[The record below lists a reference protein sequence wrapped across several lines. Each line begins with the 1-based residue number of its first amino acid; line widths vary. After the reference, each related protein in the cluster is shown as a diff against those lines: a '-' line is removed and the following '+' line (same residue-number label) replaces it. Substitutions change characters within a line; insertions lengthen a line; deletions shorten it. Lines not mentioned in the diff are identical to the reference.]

1 MGVVALGAVRS
12 CGVTTLALALAATWP
27 KERPVLLVEADPA
40 GGTLAAASGWPP
52 EPSLVSLA
60 AAARHALDP
69 DLVWEHCQELPG
81 GAAVLAGPASA
92 DQARSALGMLAG
104 LSSHLGMLAGL
115 SSHLG
120 MLDADVLVDCGR
132 LDPGA
137 PGFGVFE
144 GADPVV
150 LAARPRLADLHALAT
165 WREANPFDSGRV
177 AVVLVGD
184 GPYPDAEIAAALG
197 VEVLARL
204 PWDPDA
210 AGALVSVPA
219 SAPELR
225 LSPLVRA
232 ARSLAGRL
240 AKELAGAPP
249 AVGSASGEVPAA
261 STRSSRAAA
270 LRTRVLGAWRADP
283 VPRSTNG
290 SAPANGSTP
299 EEVSQ

>member
-1 MGVVALGAVRS
+1 MVGVVALGSVRS
-12 CGVTTLALALAATWP
+12 CGVTTLTLALAATWP
-27 KERPVLLVEADPA
+27 AERRVLLVELDPA
-40 GGTLAAASGWPP
+40 GGTLAAASGWPA

-60 AAARHALDP
+60 AAARRALDP

-81 GAAVLAGPASA
+81 GVAVLAGPASG

-104 LSSHLGMLAGL
+104 LAGHLGT
-115 SSHLG
+115 
-120 MLDADVLVDCGR
+120 LDADVLVDCGR
-132 LDPGA
+132 LDPGV
-137 PGFGVFE
+137 PGIGVLE
-144 GADPVV
+144 GAARVV

-177 AVVLVGD
+177 ALVLVGD
-184 GPYPDAEIAAALG
+184 GPYPDAEIAEALG

-204 PWDPDA
+204 PWDPEA
-210 AGALVSVPA
+210 AWALVSVPA
-219 SAPELR
+219 SAREVR

-249 AVGSASGEVPAA
+249 AVGSASGEVPAV
-261 STRSSRAAA
+261 STRPSRAGA
-270 LRTRVLGAWRADP
+270 LRTRVLGAWRAEP
-283 VPRSTNG
+283 VPRS
-290 SAPANGSTP
+290 PNGSTP

>member
-1 MGVVALGAVRS
+1 MAVVALGSVRS

-27 KERPVLLVEADPA
+27 KDRRVLLVELDPA
-40 GGTLAAASGWPP
+40 GGTLAAASGWLP

-81 GAAVLAGPASA
+81 GAAVLTGPPSAG
-92 DQARSALGMLAG
+92 QARSALGMLAG
-104 LSSHLGMLAGL
+104 LSNHLAT
-115 SSHLG
+115 
-120 MLDADVLVDCGR
+120 LDADVLVDCGR
-132 LDPGA
+132 LDPRA
-137 PGFGVFE
+137 PGLGVFE
-144 GADPVV
+144 GADRVV

-165 WREANPFDSGRV
+165 WREANPFDAGSV
-177 AVVLVGD
+177 ALVLVGD
-184 GPYPDAEIAAALG
+184 GPYPDVEIAEALG

-219 SAPELR
+219 SAREVR

-240 AKELAGAPP
+240 AKELAGSVSAADVP
-249 AVGSASGEVPAA
+249 VGDA
-261 STRSSRAAA
+261 STRSSRAGA

-283 VPRSTNG
+283 VPRSTKRQLSREWQHSRG
-290 SAPANGSTP
+290 GIAVTVPRLGRAR
-299 EEVSQ
+299 

>member
-1 MGVVALGAVRS
+1 MGLVAFASVRS
-12 CGVTTLALALAATWP
+12 CGVTTLALAFAATWP
-27 KERPVLLVEADPA
+27 KERRVLLVELDPA
-40 GGTLAAASGWPP
+40 GGTLAAASGWPA

-60 AAARHALDP
+60 AAARRSFDP
-69 DLVWEHCQELPG
+69 DLVWEHCQELAG

-104 LSSHLGMLAGL
+104 LAG
-115 SSHLG
+115 HLG

-132 LDPGA
+132 LDPA
-137 PGFGVFE
+137 SAGFGVFE
-144 GADPVV
+144 GADRVV

-165 WREANPFDSGRV
+165 WREASPFDSGLV
-177 AVVLVGD
+177 GLVLVGD
-184 GPYPDAEIAAALG
+184 GPYPDTEIAAALG

-204 PWDPDA
+204 PWDPEA

-219 SAPELR
+219 SARELR

-232 ARSLAGRL
+232 ARSLADRL

-249 AVGSASGEVPAA
+249 AVGSASHDAPLR
-261 STRSSRAAA
+261 SSRSSRAGA
-270 LRTRVLGAWRADP
+270 LRTRVLGARRADP
-283 VPRSTNG
+283 VARSTNG
-290 SAPANGSTP
+290 STPANGSTP

>member
-1 MGVVALGAVRS
+1 MVALGSVRS

-27 KERPVLLVEADPA
+27 SDRRVLLVEADPA

-104 LSSHLGMLAGL
+104 LSKHLGT
-115 SSHLG
+115 
-120 MLDADVLVDCGR
+120 LDADVLVDCGR

-137 PGFGVFE
+137 PGAGVFE
-144 GADPVV
+144 GADAVV

-165 WREANPFDSGRV
+165 WQETNPFDSGRV
-177 AVVLVGD
+177 ALVLVGD
-184 GPYPDAEIAAALG
+184 GPYLDAEIAEALG
-197 VEVLARL
+197 IEVLARL

-219 SAPELR
+219 SAREVR

-249 AVGSASGEVPAA
+249 AAGSASGEVPAA
-261 STRSSRAAA
+261 STRSRAGA

-290 SAPANGSTP
+290 STPANGSTP